1 VAGRAQPTAFGT
13 SAQNRASLSK
23 SAGSI
28 RREAMDYAEED
39 TSELLLHH
47 VFDGFER
54 LGDEIWSE
62 DLVGDVI
69 ERDDESTRAAEA
81 RLP

>member
-1 VAGRAQPTAFGT
+1 
-13 SAQNRASLSK
+13 
-23 SAGSI
+23 
-28 RREAMDYAEED
+28 MDYAEED